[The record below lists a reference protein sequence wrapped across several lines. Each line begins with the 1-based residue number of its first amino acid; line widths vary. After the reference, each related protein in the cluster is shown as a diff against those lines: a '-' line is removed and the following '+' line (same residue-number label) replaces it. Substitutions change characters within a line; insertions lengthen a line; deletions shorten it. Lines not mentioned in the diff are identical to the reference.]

1 MLNLKYHTPEGVMDY
16 LPDECEAKR
25 AIEQKMA
32 LSFRQNGYRPI
43 QTPAFEYYDLYA
55 DGSGDISPEKLY
67 KFFDPQGR
75 ILALR
80 GDITTSIA
88 RVMGTKYNGPMPARL
103 YYVADAFRYNGSASS
118 RSSEFTQAGIELI
131 GDGSCEAD
139 AEAIMVTISALL
151 AAGLDE
157 FQIDI
162 GQVEFFKGLAEQVG
176 LDAEDF
182 ERIRTHIDFKDSVSI
197 AQVAKKYDA
206 DAEIIDILCRMPYLF
221 GNAEV
226 LEQAK
231 SPKLNARSAAALENL
246 EQVYGLLCAC
256 GLEKYV
262 SIDLGML
269 QSLDYYTG
277 VIFKGVTY
285 DVGFSVCG
293 GGRYD
298 TLIGNFGK
306 DTSAVG
312 IAIGVN
318 RVLSALMRQKKTIV
332 TPKTDALMVMGP
344 DFAASYAVA
353 QKLRSA
359 GYCIENFYGEEQ
371 SALAAAKARKIASVV
386 RLTENGAKI
395 VCADGTTTPL
405 DLTKI
410 GKEAVL

>member
-1 MLNLKYHTPEGVMDY
+1 
-16 LPDECEAKR
+16 
-25 AIEQKMA
+25 
-32 LSFRQNGYRPI
+32 
-43 QTPAFEYYDLYA
+43 
-55 DGSGDISPEKLY
+55 
-67 KFFDPQGR
+67 
-75 ILALR
+75 
-80 GDITTSIA
+80 
-88 RVMGTKYNGPMPARL
+88 MGTKYNGPMPARL
-103 YYVADAFRYNGSASS
+103 CYVADAFRYNGSASS

-151 AAGLDE
+151 AAGLEE

-246 EQVYGLLCAC
+246 EQVYRLLCAC

-318 RVLSALMRQKKTIV
+318 PCALGA
-332 TPKTDALMVMGP
+332 DAAEKN
-344 DFAASYAVA
+344 DYNA
-353 QKLRSA
+353 
-359 GYCIENFYGEEQ
+359 
-371 SALAAAKARKIASVV
+371 
-386 RLTENGAKI
+386 ENGRADGDGGGLCGL
-395 VCADGTTTPL
+395 VCAGAEAARRGLLCRKLLRRRTKRTCRGKSARDCGSDSPDG
-405 DLTKI
+405 KW
-410 GKEAVL
+410 GGNHVCGRNSSAA

>member
-25 AIEQKMA
+25 SIEQKMA

-75 ILALR
+75 LLALR

-103 YYVADAFRYNGSASS
+103 CYVADAFRYNGSASS

-151 AAGLDE
+151 AAGLEE

-231 SPKLNARSAAALENL
+231 SPKLNTRSAAALENL
-246 EQVYGLLCAC
+246 EQVYRLLCAC

-332 TPKTDALMVMGP
+332 TPKTDALMVMGA
-344 DFAASYAVA
+344 DFAAAYALA
-353 QKLRSA
+353 QKLRGA
-359 GYCIENFYGEEQ
+359 GYCVENFYGDAQ
-371 SALAAAKARKIASVV
+371 SALAATKARGIAAAI
-386 RLTENGAKI
+386 RLTENGAEI
-395 VCADGTTTPL
+395 MYADGTAAPL
-405 DLTKI
+405 DIAKI

>member
-1 MLNLKYHTPEGVMDY
+1 
-16 LPDECEAKR
+16 
-25 AIEQKMA
+25 
-32 LSFRQNGYRPI
+32 
-43 QTPAFEYYDLYA
+43 
-55 DGSGDISPEKLY
+55 
-67 KFFDPQGR
+67 
-75 ILALR
+75 
-80 GDITTSIA
+80 
-88 RVMGTKYNGPMPARL
+88 MGTKYNGPMPARL
-103 YYVADAFRYNGSASS
+103 CYVADAFRYNGSASS

-176 LDAEDF
+176 LGAEDF

-231 SPKLNARSAAALENL
+231 SPKLNTRSAAALENL

-332 TPKTDALMVMGP
+332 TPKTDALMVMGA
-344 DFAASYAVA
+344 DFAASYALA
-353 QKLRSA
+353 QKLRGA
-359 GYCIENFYGEEQ
+359 GYCVENFYGDAQ
-371 SALAAAKARKIASVV
+371 SALAAAKARGIAAAI
-386 RLTENGAKI
+386 RLAENGAEI
-395 VCADGTTTPL
+395 MYADGTAAPL
-405 DLTKI
+405 DIAKI

>member
-25 AIEQKMA
+25 SIEQKMA

-103 YYVADAFRYNGSASS
+103 CYVADAFRYNGSASS

-151 AAGLDE
+151 AAGLEE

-246 EQVYGLLCAC
+246 EQVYRLLCAC

-332 TPKTDALMVMGP
+332 TPKTDALMVMGA
-344 DFAASYAVA
+344 DFAASYALA
-353 QKLRSA
+353 QKLRGA
-359 GYCIENFYGEEQ
+359 GYCVENFYGDAQ
-371 SALAAAKARKIASVV
+371 SALAATKARGIAAAI
-386 RLTENGAKI
+386 RLTENGAEI
-395 VCADGTTTPL
+395 MYADGTAAPL
-405 DLTKI
+405 DIAKI